1 MGTQSETAAGAKAKP
16 RARYSGPE
24 VRARVWAV
32 LSEGRSVTSA
42 GIAEEAD
49 APLSYV
55 QNQISALYRAGALL
69 RVGREPAQFGL
80 GAPYVRWKVKPAYV
94 GAPVPRIG
102 DRVRRRLVVAPECC
116 CRQGSTCLACRAL
129 REGTTVEALAA
140 AEHQESQGTY
150 DLSPEAIDRIF
161 ERHLRE
167 VRARRRA
174 ELARQDQYT

>member
-1 MGTQSETAAGAKAKP
+1 MGISATDTPPASKP

-24 VRARVWAV
+24 VRARVWAI
-32 LSEGRSVTSA
+32 LSEGRTVTSA
-42 GIAEEAD
+42 SLAEEAD

-55 QNQISALYRAGALL
+55 QNQISALYRAGTLL

-80 GAPYVRWKVKPAYV
+80 GAPYVRWRVKPEYV
-94 GAPVPRIG
+94 GAPVPSIG
-102 DRVRRRLVVAPECC
+102 DRVRRRLVVAPGCT

-129 REGTTVEALAA
+129 REGTTAAALAA
-140 AEHQESQGTY
+140 AQEEDARGTY

-167 VRARRRA
+167 MRARRRA
-174 ELARQDQYT
+174 ELARQDRHA